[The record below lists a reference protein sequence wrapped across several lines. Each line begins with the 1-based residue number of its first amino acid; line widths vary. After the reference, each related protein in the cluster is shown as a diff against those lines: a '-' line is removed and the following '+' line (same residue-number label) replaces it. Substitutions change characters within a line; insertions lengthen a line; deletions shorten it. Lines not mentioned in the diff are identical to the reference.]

1 MKSKVSCVVLM
12 CLFGAPAYGQAPH
25 AIDCDANAACV
36 ALVEQAQ
43 KQSKSGQ
50 LAEAEK
56 SYKLAYEV
64 SHDARLL
71 FNIARVLDKRG
82 QGPEATKYY
91 RLFIAA
97 PVEEPEQKAKAREYV
112 AQIEA
117 KNDPRPKRL
126 TPATPVAVTPIQPAP
141 SMKEPVVPTTE
152 RKDRPVYKKGWF
164 WGVVVGSAAAV
175 GLGIGLGVG
184 LSNRVPTVPSGTNTI
199 GPTF

>member
-1 MKSKVSCVVLM
+1 MKSKVSCVVLV
-12 CLFGAPAYGQAPH
+12 CLLGAPAFGQTPH

-43 KQSKSGQ
+43 RQSKSVQ
-50 LAEAEK
+50 LTEAEK

-82 QGPEATKYY
+82 QGQEAAKYY

-97 PVEEPEQKAKAREYV
+97 PVEEPEQKEKARAYV
-112 AQIEA
+112 AELEGT
-117 KNDPRPKRL
+117 NDPPPKRL
-126 TPATPVAVTPIQPAP
+126 TAETPNQPAP
-141 SMKEPVVPTTE
+141 SIALPVVPTTE
-152 RKDRPVYKKGWF
+152 RKDMPVYKKGWF
-164 WGVVVGSAAAV
+164 WGVIVGSAAAV

-184 LSNRVPTVPSGTNTI
+184 LSNRGPTVPSGTNTI
-199 GPTF
+199 GATF